1 MTHSLSLLRDNLK
14 LSAGEL
20 ALARNIGAEM
30 SRLVADRAH
39 YIRKHRLD
47 ARFALPDANW
57 SPDAPQN
64 EFSLLFERIAGA
76 AEGDISRLRG
86 FTQPFSGY
94 NLLEVADG
102 TYLSAAGLEI
112 DEDFDTGLAS
122 RLVENNQFQIEH
134 HRFLRAGLPPE
145 MVFRPPAML
154 GEVGHLV
161 DGVIVNHDTNAYQ
174 ERINILHTSGI
185 ARRVRA
191 KMESAGEVKICEIG
205 GGYGALCH
213 WFKQAFPNAS
223 YTIID
228 LPESLLFSRLYVS
241 LANPG
246 VATSTGLRE
255 AKFGVRFVPNY
266 MAEQLDDD
274 FDLIINT
281 LSMSEMAEYQVRKY
295 VELMCAGWLREDGVF
310 FEQNHD
316 VRSVGLLFAQAI
328 LASEFEFH
336 QRLYPEQASYASGF
350 PYRHGFPSAWSLSPL
365 TLSPP

>member
-1 MTHSLSLLRDNLK
+1 MPHELSLLRHNRK
-14 LSAGEL
+14 LSPEEFSVAKRIGE
-20 ALARNIGAEM
+20 EM
-30 SRLVADRAH
+30 SRLVADRPH
-39 YIRKHRLD
+39 YIRKHKLD

-57 SPDAPQN
+57 SPTAPQN
-64 EFSLLFERIAGA
+64 EFARLFQRIAAA
-76 AEGDISRLRG
+76 AEGDLNRLRG

-94 NLLEVADG
+94 NLFEVADG
-102 TYLSAAGLEI
+102 TYLSAVDLHF
-112 DEDFDTGLAS
+112 DEDFDSGLAT
-122 RLVENNQFQIEH
+122 RLAERNLFQIEH
-134 HRFLRAGLPPE
+134 HQFLRTGLPQD

-174 ERINILHTSGI
+174 ERINILHSSGLV
-185 ARRVRA
+185 RRVRE
-191 KMESAGEVKICEIG
+191 KMASAGEVKICDIG

-213 WFKQAFPNAS
+213 WFKQVFPQAS

-241 LANPG
+241 LANPQIT
-246 VATSTGLRE
+246 TSAGLPE
-255 AKFGVRFVPNY
+255 ARFGVRFVPNY
-266 MAEQLDDD
+266 MAEQLDDS

-281 LSMSEMAEYQVRKY
+281 LSMSEMTEYQVRKY
-295 VELMCAGWLREDGVF
+295 VDLMCSRWLKQDGVF

-316 VRSVGLLFAQAI
+316 VRSVGLLFAQEI

-350 PYRHGFPSAWSLSPL
+350 PYRHGFPSAWSLNPL